1 MKNTAYLTILLITV
15 ISIFSCNSQK
25 TGNDESKFYIAKR
38 NFGRLSNQIEKAK
51 LDSLI
56 AALPYSKLGVYS
68 SNDSIINVASKI
80 LKDDLKSKGLN
91 FNKFIIY
98 EIDKDS
104 DSILV
109 FHLNHYDY
117 FVYEYNWEKLNSD
130 LAKVPTAEGF
140 YETVPPITGNV
151 SGHEGWYKVNIE
163 SKKVEIS
170 YAQ

>member
-1 MKNTAYLTILLITV
+1 MKNTAYRTILLITV

-25 TGNDESKFYIAKR
+25 TSNVESDFYIAKR
-38 NFGRLSNQIEKAK
+38 KFGRVSNQIEKVK

-56 AALPYSKLGVYS
+56 ASLPYSRLGDYN
-68 SNDSIINVASKI
+68 SNDSIINVALKI
-80 LKDDLKSKGLN
+80 LKDDLQSKGLN
-91 FNKFIIY
+91 FNNFIIY

-109 FHLNHYDY
+109 FHLNHCDY
-117 FVYEYNWEKLNSD
+117 LVYKYNWAKLNSA
-130 LAKVPTAEGF
+130 LAKVPTAEGI

-163 SKKVEIS
+163 LKKIEIS
-170 YAQ
+170 YAR